1 MDNSES
7 YKIKKFIEENKD
19 LINENTSES
28 WIEVYN
34 NATRLPLRTEGM
46 FTSMILDIGI
56 DPASIMKRIPKGY
69 LYQQQIDYK
78 IPENVKIIEEMAF
91 FECKKLIDVVIP
103 NTVLSISAY
112 AFLGCSNLTSVVIG
126 ENVNSI
132 GDYVFYN
139 CIRLTNVTIPNGV
152 TSIGFQAFHN
162 CRSLKIINIPPS
174 VTSIGDE
181 AFSGCKNLQR
191 IIYNG
196 TVKQWSYIRLGNNIF
211 LNSKNITIE
220 CSDGEIV
227 L

>member
-7 YKIKKFIEENKD
+7 YIIKKFIEENKD
-19 LINENTSES
+19 IINKNTSES

-34 NATRLPLRTEGM
+34 NATRLPLRTRGM
-46 FTSMILDIGI
+46 FTAMILDIGI

-69 LYQQQIDYK
+69 LYSQQIDYK
-78 IPENVKIIEEMAF
+78 IPEDVKIIGELAF
-91 FECKKLIDVVIP
+91 FGCDILTDVVIP

-132 GDYVFYN
+132 GSYSFYN

-152 TSIGFQAFHN
+152 TNIGFQAFYN
-162 CRSLKIINIPPS
+162 CRSLKSINIPPS

-181 AFSGCKNLQR
+181 AFYGCKNLQR
-191 IIYNG
+191 VIYNG
-196 TVKQWSYIRLGNNIF
+196 TVKQWSYIKLGNNIF
-211 LNSKNITIE
+211 MNDKNITIE